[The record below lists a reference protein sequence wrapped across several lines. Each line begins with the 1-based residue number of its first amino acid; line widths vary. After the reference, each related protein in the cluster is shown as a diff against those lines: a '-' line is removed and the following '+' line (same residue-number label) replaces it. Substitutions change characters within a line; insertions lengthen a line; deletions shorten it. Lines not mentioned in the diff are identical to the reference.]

1 MQSTTFTLATE
12 TPNGTIVRLD
22 IAPMSRTNAEKH
34 ANTLRQLSPGTP
46 VMVIN
51 LESI

>member
-1 MQSTTFTLATE
+1 MQNTTFTLATE
-12 TPNGTIVRLD
+12 TPNGTLVRLN
-22 IAPMSRTNAEKH
+22 IAPMTRANAEKH
-34 ANTLRQLSPGTP
+34 ANTLRQLAPGTP

>member
-1 MQSTTFTLATE
+1 MQNSTFTLATE
-12 TPNGTIVRLD
+12 TPNGTIVQLN
-22 IAPMSRTNAEKH
+22 IAPMSRANAEKH

-46 VMVIN
+46 IMVIN

>member
-1 MQSTTFTLATE
+1 MQNSTFTLATE
-12 TPNGTIVRLD
+12 TTNGTIVRLD
-22 IAPMSRTNAEKH
+22 IAPMSRAIAEKH
-34 ANTLRQLSPGTP
+34 ANTLRQLAPGTP

>member
-1 MQSTTFTLATE
+1 MQNSTFTLATE
-12 TPNGTIVRLD
+12 TANGTIVQLN
-22 IAPMSRTNAEKH
+22 IAPMSRAIAEKH
-34 ANTLRQLSPGTP
+34 ANTLRQLAPGTP